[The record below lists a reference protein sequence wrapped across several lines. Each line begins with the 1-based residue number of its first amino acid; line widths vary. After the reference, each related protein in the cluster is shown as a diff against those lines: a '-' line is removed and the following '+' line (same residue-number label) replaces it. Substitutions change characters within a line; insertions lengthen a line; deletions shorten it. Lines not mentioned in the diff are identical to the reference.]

1 MAGFKPHR
9 LLKTIG
15 WIPPAEA
22 EAIQCR
28 QPVNQVTKVVAGLD
42 PTDLNKNWGGSV
54 LERRCHIDLL
64 VIDVRQPG
72 MNSRQRAAITG
83 QRDPRLRALL
93 VTGYA
98 ERATACNSLLGAGRH
113 RLAQA
118 FALDVADGLGR
129 AIIDGAP
136 GAGPGRQ

>member
-9 LLKTIG
+9 LLKSIG

-22 EAIQCR
+22 EAIHCR
-28 QPVNQVTKVVAGLD
+28 QPINQVTKEVAGLD
-42 PTDLNKNWGGSV
+42 SAGLNENRGGSV

-72 MNSRQRAAITG
+72 MNGRQRAAITG
-83 QRDPRLRALL
+83 QRDPRLRVLL

-98 ERATACNSLLGAGRH
+98 EQATARNGLLGARMH
-113 RLAQA
+113 RIAQA
-118 FALDVADGLGR
+118 FALDVLGGLGR

-136 GAGPGRQ
+136 GAGPDRQ